1 MIMQQ
6 LKNTSQMTY
15 QEQGLAGYILSN
27 PRNIRTMNA
36 KELAAAALTSPS
48 TVTRFCKKLGYTGYP
63 QFQLVFIEEYG
74 QMDAGMNWEGFKS
87 ISVAEAMDHTL
98 GLYEYVIK
106 ETIRLNTKYKLQRV
120 MAILQRAEKIDFY
133 GNDLNYLSLQKMCI
147 QLRGMGILAHSYN
160 ALNQDYINSLS
171 PKGCAGV
178 MVSHSG
184 NNPAMLNAA
193 YELRRRGIS
202 TIALTSSQEH
212 MLELTCG
219 ESLYIFADEEA
230 GNPLARIIS
239 LDYLLNMLYLC
250 LRARKKK

>member
-6 LKNTSQMTY
+6 LKNASQMTY
-15 QEQGLAGYILSN
+15 QEQGIAEYILGN
-27 PRNIRTMNA
+27 PRDIRTMNA

-48 TVTRFCKKLGYTGYP
+48 TVTRFCKKLGYAGYS
-63 QFQLVFIEEYG
+63 QFQIAFIDEYG
-74 QMDAGMNWEGFKS
+74 QAETGIKWEGFKAVP
-87 ISVAEAMDHTL
+87 IPEAADHTL
-98 GLYEYVIK
+98 ALYEYVIK
-106 ETIRLNTKYKLQRV
+106 ETMRLNSKYKLQRV
-120 MAILQRAEKIDFY
+120 MAVLQRAEKIDFY
-133 GNDLNYLSLQKMCI
+133 GNDLNYLSLQKLCI

-160 ALNQDYINSLS
+160 ALNQDYVKSLS

-178 MVSHSG
+178 LVSHSG

-202 TIALTSSQEH
+202 TIALTSSREH
-212 MLELTCG
+212 MLELTCN
-219 ESLYIFADEEA
+219 ESLYIFSDDGT
-230 GNPLARIIS
+230 GNPLARVIS